1 MPTKNGIEYNLY
13 QSSYKCFVYGL
24 DFFFSSATHLEKFA
38 SNLDK
43 RVEWLNDSMGRRFH
57 YTLDMT
63 LVAILQLYCQVET
76 RGFLIHNLA
85 DGEWYNCQ
93 ENIILS
99 GMKISGKN

>member
-13 QSSYKCFVYGL
+13 HSSYKCFANGL
-24 DFFFSSATHLEKFA
+24 DFFFSSGTHLEKFV

-57 YTLDMT
+57 YNLDMS

-76 RGFLIHNLA
+76 RGFLIHNQA
-85 DGEWYNCQ
+85 NGEWYSCR

-99 GMKISGKN
+99 GLKISGKN